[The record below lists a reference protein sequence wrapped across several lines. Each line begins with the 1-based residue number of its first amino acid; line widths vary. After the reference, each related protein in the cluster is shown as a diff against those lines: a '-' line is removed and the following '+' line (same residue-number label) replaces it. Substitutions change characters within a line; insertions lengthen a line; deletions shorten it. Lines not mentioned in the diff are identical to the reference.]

1 MKSIFKTMLL
11 ATTASAV
18 LFSCTDL
25 EEDLVG
31 DITEAVSVT
40 APSLGGDAGG
50 AGDALAGAYA
60 QLQWSGTANHFSYFS
75 VQGLP
80 SDEMAIAAK
89 GGDWYDG
96 GVLIEM
102 HEHNYTPTNGMI
114 GNAWGGQYGA
124 IGAINDAIANLG
136 LSPQEI
142 NQMRAL
148 RAYFYWRMLD
158 LYGGVKIVTAPGQ
171 EVAQSTRQQVY
182 DFVESELLAA
192 LGTTEI
198 SANTVFQDTGL
209 QESFGTTYRINRYGA
224 LGILAKLYLNHDVY
238 NGDTAADAATFT
250 KAAQAAKIIM
260 DSGRYS
266 LCETADCDV
275 VNLGRRPAVSSD
287 PERLAGYAAVFA
299 ANNDQNRE
307 HIFAVGYDEATA
319 GGMNFAKMTLHY
331 SSQLTWNFEAQPWN
345 GYAALEEFY
354 NSYDSNDLR
363 KANNFIVGPQL
374 DYGGNALNDFAAD
387 DAGGIQLDY
396 TPAINELQPNSL
408 REAGARLGKFSFKQF
423 GRPDQSNDFPIVRYG
438 DVILMYAEATAR
450 AAGDWN
456 NATTRGVVEQIRSR
470 AGLSSTPAIN
480 ADFFLAER
488 GREMFQ
494 ESSRRTDLI
503 RFGKYGEAW
512 WNKPASADHKTLMPI
527 PFDAVN
533 NNGFTQNPG
542 Y

>member
-40 APSLGGDAGG
+40 APSLGGDSGG
-50 AGDALAGAYA
+50 AGDALAGAYS

-75 VQGLP
+75 IQGLP

-96 GVLIEM
+96 GVLIQM
-102 HEHNYTPTNGMI
+102 HQHDFEATNGII
-114 GNAWGGQYGA
+114 GNTWGGQYGA

-158 LYGGVKIVTAPGQ
+158 LYGGVKIVTEPGQ
-171 EVAQSTRQQVY
+171 EVAQSSRQEVY
-182 DFVESELLAA
+182 NFVESELLAA

-198 SANTVFQDTGL
+198 TANTVFQDTGL
-209 QESFGTTYRINRYGA
+209 QESYGTTYRINRYAA
-224 LGILAKLYLNHDVY
+224 LGMLAKLYLNHDVY
-238 NGDTAADAATFT
+238 NGAAAAAAATFT

-266 LCETADCDV
+266 LCSTGCSV
-275 VNLGRRPAVSSD
+275 TNLGRRPAVASD
-287 PERLAGYAAVFA
+287 PATLDGYAAVFA
-299 ANNDQNRE
+299 ANNDQNQE

-331 SSQLTWNFEAQPWN
+331 SSQLTWNFQDQPWN

-363 KANNFIVGPQL
+363 KSNNFIVGPQL

-387 DAGGIQLDY
+387 DDGGIQLDY
-396 TPAINELQPNSL
+396 TPAINELEPNSL

-470 AGLSSTPAIN
+470 AGLSSTPAIT

-494 ESSRRTDLI
+494 EPSRRTDLI
-503 RFGKYGEAW
+503 RFGDYGGTW
-512 WNKPASADHKTLMPI
+512 WNKPASAAHKTLMPI

-533 NNGFTQNPG
+533 NNGFTQNAG

>member
-40 APSLGGDAGG
+40 APSLGGDSGG
-50 AGDALAGAYA
+50 AEMPLLEHTLNY
-60 QLQWSGTANHFSYFS
+60 SGLVPNHFSYFS
-75 VQGLP
+75 IQGLP

-96 GVLIEM
+96 GVLIQM
-102 HEHNYTPTNGMI
+102 HQHDFEATNGII
-114 GNAWGGQYGA
+114 GNTWGGQYGA
-124 IGAINDAIANLG
+124 IGAVNDAIANLG

-158 LYGGVKIVTAPGQ
+158 LYGGVKIVTEPGQ
-171 EVAQSTRQQVY
+171 EVAQSSRQEVY
-182 DFVESELLAA
+182 NFVESELLAA

-198 SANTVFQDTGL
+198 TANTVFQDTGL
-209 QESFGTTYRINRYGA
+209 QESFGTTYRINRYAA
-224 LGILAKLYLNHDVY
+224 LGMLAKLYLNHDVY
-238 NGDTAADAATFT
+238 NGDAAADPATFT

-266 LCETADCDV
+266 LCSTGCSV
-275 VNLGRRPAVSSD
+275 TNLGRRPAVSSD
-287 PERLAGYAAVFA
+287 PATLEGYAAVFA
-299 ANNDQNRE
+299 ANNDQNQE

-354 NSYDSNDLR
+354 NSYDSNDAR

-387 DAGGIQLDY
+387 DDGGIQLDY
-396 TPAINELQPNSL
+396 TPAINELEPNSL
-408 REAGARLGKFSFKQF
+408 HQTGARLGKFSFKQF
-423 GRPDQSNDFPIVRYG
+423 GRPDQSNDFPIVRY
-438 DVILMYAEATAR
+438 
-450 AAGDWN
+450 
-456 NATTRGVVEQIRSR
+456 
-470 AGLSSTPAIN
+470 
-480 ADFFLAER
+480 
-488 GREMFQ
+488 EMF
-494 ESSRRTDLI
+494 
-503 RFGKYGEAW
+503 F
-512 WNKPASADHKTLMPI
+512 
-527 PFDAVN
+527 
-533 NNGFTQNPG
+533 
-542 Y
+542 